1 MKLKKIVE
9 NISDEDKVSLENL
22 TDRLKDIYGK
32 IGAEVVLN
40 PYYDT
45 IDVKIPYEFL
55 GSPVPFISTNGSPNP
70 LHSLIFTI
78 NASGESLKSM
88 TRAVNI
94 FADINKWPV
103 SQKFLTNLEKVHK
116 ECTDE
121 SLWYSFLNE
130 WYKVILSIQNIRYD
144 KSTEIFNFTLTDK
157 ELSSET
163 LTIRFG
169 IDFPKQSFKV
179 QLAFDWLYYTNWL
192 LIEVD
197 LNNVDEILSQLDHKI
212 SYLKKIFALD
222 IEPLKRMQS
231 FVENINMED
240 FTKGVYIP
248 IEELK

>member
-9 NISDEDKVSLENL
+9 DIGDEDKASLENL
-22 TDRLKDIYGK
+22 TSRLKDTYGK

-40 PYYDT
+40 SFGT
-45 IDVKIPYEFL
+45 IDVKVPYEFL
-55 GSPVPFISTNGSPNP
+55 GSPVPFISINGSPSP

-103 SQKFLTNLEKVHK
+103 SQKFLTNLEKVRK

-169 IDFPKQSFKV
+169 IDFPKQLFKV
-179 QLAFDWLYYTNWL
+179 QLAFDWLYKNWL

-197 LNNVDEILSQLDHKI
+197 LNNVDEVLSQLDHKI